1 MKYIESQELELK
13 SLWKDEY
20 LKTICAFANG
30 TGGSLIIGVND
41 NGAICGVENTKK
53 LLELLP
59 NKIHNRLGILPN
71 ITISKQDS
79 KEIITINVEPMF
91 APISFNGKFYKRSG
105 SITVELNGSELSR
118 FLLNKYGKTWDDVV
132 VENFSLKDINLETI
146 ERFKNLAEER
156 IPSIKD
162 EKDLR
167 SLLEKLNL
175 YDGKYLKRAAILLF
189 AINPQK
195 YFIQS
200 HSKIGR
206 FLTEANIQTS
216 DIIEGNLFEQV
227 DRILDI
233 LRVKYLKANIHFE
246 GIHRREILEYPYLA
260 LREAVIN
267 ALIYPVRYV

>member
-1 MKYIESQELELK
+1 MIVKESQNLEFKLI
-13 SLWKDEY
+13 WKDEY
-20 LKTICAFANG
+20 LKTLCAFANSS
-30 TGGSLIIGVND
+30 GGSLIVGIDDHGVVH
-41 NGAICGVENTKK
+41 GVTNSKT
-53 LLELLP
+53 LLEVLP
-59 NKIHNRLGILPN
+59 NKINNRLGILPDVFIESKDGQEV
-71 ITISKQDS
+71 ITIKVD
-79 KEIITINVEPMF
+79 KMF

-105 SITVELNGSELSR
+105 SITVELNGAELSR

-206 FLTEANIQTS
+206 FLTEANIQSS

-260 LREAVIN
+260 LREAIIN
-267 ALIYPVRYV
+267 ALIHPVRYV